1 MISSLSRFL
10 KKAVIS
16 KNQSDP
22 KNPNGKDL
30 SLSFAFLIN
39 AIRKKLSTEHY
50 EEKVI
55 KFKKETIA
63 VGSISHDIYN
73 N

>member
-1 MISSLSRFL
+1 M

-63 VGSISHDIYN
+63 VLQWGVSHMIYTITN
-73 N
+73 LQS